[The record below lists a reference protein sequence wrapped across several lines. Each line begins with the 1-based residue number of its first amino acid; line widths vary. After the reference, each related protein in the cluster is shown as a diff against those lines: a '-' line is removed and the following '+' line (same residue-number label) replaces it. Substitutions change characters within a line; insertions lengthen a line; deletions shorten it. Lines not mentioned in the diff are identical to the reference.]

1 MTTSSDIGSRED
13 SGGLFATP
21 PVVIHESQHDTSTT
35 STDTKIDSS
44 SLPSTHVALPR
55 PGGRGLASSPNSSSW
70 PTPSTCSPS
79 VRSTGSTGEGA
90 SHFAWDLKISYFAWD
105 LDWLST

>member
-1 MTTSSDIGSRED
+1 GRKRRVLHWPKRAGAFVTGGVGMTTSSDIGSRED

-44 SLPSTHVALPR
+44 SLPSTGFL
-55 PGGRGLASSPNSSSW
+55 L
-70 PTPSTCSPS
+70 
-79 VRSTGSTGEGA
+79 
-90 SHFAWDLKISYFAWD
+90 L
-105 LDWLST
+105 